1 LLTCYDEI
9 GIESGREA
17 AHRGQKNVSVVV
29 VAERERGGKH
39 AASIKLHLPHGPDHR
54 PAKPMSTT
62 GSCCTSATFN
72 IMHT

>member
-29 VAERERGGKH
+29 VAVREREGG
-39 AASIKLHLPHGPDHR
+39 
-54 PAKPMSTT
+54 STPLVSNYT
-62 GSCCTSATFN
+62 
-72 IMHT
+72 